1 VDIGIIRADDRSAPF
16 FAAAARDVLLIK
28 RCAGCDRWLEP
39 GATGC
44 PECGAADPRWEQ
56 AAGRGRL
63 ISWAVLPAGKPG
75 PADPPDRSAAPGEA
89 GPRGDAEARGDIGAP
104 GAPGAPDAPGAPGAP
119 RVPDALSVLALV
131 ELDEGPWLR
140 TRLERIGA
148 TGTAGLR
155 PGLPVTAHFVH
166 PAEGESYPV
175 FRPEE

>member
-1 VDIGIIRADDRSAPF
+1 MDIGIIRADDRSAPF

-28 RCAGCDRWLEP
+28 RCDRCDRWLDP

-63 ISWAVLPAGKPG
+63 ISWAELPAGKPG
-75 PADPPDRSAAPGEA
+75 PADAPG
-89 GPRGDAEARGDIGAP
+89 
-104 GAPGAPDAPGAPGAP
+104 
-119 RVPDALSVLALV
+119 VLALV

-140 TRLERIGA
+140 TRLEGTGA

-155 PGLPVTAHFVH
+155 PGLRVIAYFVH

-175 FRPEE
+175 FRPGE

>member
-1 VDIGIIRADDRSAPF
+1 MDIGIIRADDRSAPF

-28 RCAGCDRWLEP
+28 RCAECDRWLEP

-44 PECGAADPRWEQ
+44 PGCGAADLRWER

-75 PADPPDRSAAPGEA
+75 PADAP
-89 GPRGDAEARGDIGAP
+89 
-104 GAPGAPDAPGAPGAP
+104 
-119 RVPDALSVLALV
+119 SVLALV

-140 TRLERIGA
+140 TRLEGIGA
-148 TGTAGLR
+148 TGIAGLR
-155 PGLPVTAHFVH
+155 PGLRVTAHFVH

-175 FRPEE
+175 FRPGE

>member
-1 VDIGIIRADDRSAPF
+1 MDVGIIRADDRSAPF

-28 RCAGCDRWLEP
+28 RCARCDRWLDP

-44 PECGAADPRWEQ
+44 PGCGAADPRWEQ

-75 PADPPDRSAAPGEA
+75 PADPPDRSAVSGEA
-89 GPRGDAEARGDIGAP
+89 GPSGDAGAC
-104 GAPGAPDAPGAPGAP
+104 GVCTVPDAPG
-119 RVPDALSVLALV
+119 VLALV

-140 TRLERIGA
+140 TRLEGIGA
-148 TGTAGLR
+148 TGIAGLR
-155 PGLPVTAHFVH
+155 PGLRVTAHFVH

-175 FRPEE
+175 FRPGE

>member
-1 VDIGIIRADDRSAPF
+1 MDIGIIRADDRSAPF

-28 RCAGCDRWLEP
+28 RCARCDRWLDPE
-39 GATGC
+39 ATGC

-63 ISWAVLPAGKPG
+63 ISWAELPAGKPG
-75 PADPPDRSAAPGEA
+75 AADGPG
-89 GPRGDAEARGDIGAP
+89 
-104 GAPGAPDAPGAPGAP
+104 
-119 RVPDALSVLALV
+119 VLALV

-140 TRLERIGA
+140 TRLEGTGA

-155 PGLPVTAHFVH
+155 PGLRVSALFVH

-175 FRPEE
+175 FRPGE

>member
-1 VDIGIIRADDRSAPF
+1 MDIGIISADDRSAPF

-28 RCAGCDRWLEP
+28 RCARCDRWLDP

-44 PECGAADPRWEQ
+44 SECGAADPRWEQ

-75 PADPPDRSAAPGEA
+75 PADPPDRPGAAGEA
-89 GPRGDAEARGDIGAP
+89 GAAGDAEAGGGIEAP
-104 GAPGAPDAPGAPGAP
+104 GASRAPDPPG
-119 RVPDALSVLALV
+119 VLALV

-140 TRLERIGA
+140 TRLDAAGA

-155 PGLPVTAHFVH
+155 PGLRVTAHFVH

-175 FRPEE
+175 FRPGE